1 LKIFQNK
8 NRKKDLFLALVTS
21 EKTHLYRI
29 AFAYL
34 RHEDDALDAVDEAIF
49 LGLIHLRKLKKDEY
63 MKTWLIRI
71 LINECKRILRDRK
84 RLVVSKVVPDTPSPY
99 QESDIA
105 LQMSVEALPEELK
118 EIILLRYY
126 GDLTVKDT
134 AELLSIPQGTVA
146 SRTKKALSL
155 LKEDLTK
162 EEGGKLH
169 ENC

>member
-1 LKIFQNK
+1 M
-8 NRKKDLFLALVTS
+8 VS
-21 EKTHLYRI
+21 E
-29 AFAYL
+29 
-34 RHEDDALDAVDEAIF
+34 E
-49 LGLIHLRKLKKDEY
+49 
-63 MKTWLIRI
+63 
-71 LINECKRILRDRK
+71 
-84 RLVVSKVVPDTPSPY
+84 VPDTISPY
-99 QESDIA
+99 QETDLA

-146 SRTKKALSL
+146 TRTKKALSL

-162 EEGGKLH
+162 EEGGSLY

>member
-1 LKIFQNK
+1 MGIFQNK
-8 NRKKDLFLALVTS
+8 NRKKDQFLAMVTN
-21 EKTHLYRI
+21 EKIYLYKM
-29 AFAYL
+29 AFVYL
-34 RHEDDALDAVDEAIF
+34 RHEKDALEAVDESIF
-49 LGLIHLRKLKKDEY
+49 LGLVHLRKLKKEEY

-71 LINECKRILRDRK
+71 LINECKRILRERS
-84 RLVVSKVVPDTPSPY
+84 RLVVSEEVPDTISPY
-99 QESDIA
+99 QETDLA
-105 LQMSVEALPEELK
+105 LRMSVEALPEELK

-146 SRTKKALSL
+146 TRTKKALSL

-162 EEGGKLH
+162 EEGGKLY

>member
-1 LKIFQNK
+1 MVTNEKIY
-8 NRKKDLFLALVTS
+8 
-21 EKTHLYRI
+21 LYKI
-29 AFAYL
+29 AFGYL
-34 RHEDDALDAVDEAIF
+34 RHEKDALEAVDESIF
-49 LGLIHLRKLKKDEY
+49 LGLIHLRKLKKEEY

-71 LINECKRILRDRK
+71 LINECKRILRDRM
-84 RLVVSKVVPDTPSPY
+84 RLVVSEEIPDTASSY
-99 QESDIA
+99 QESDRG

-134 AELLSIPQGTVA
+134 ADLLSIPQGTVA
-146 SRTKKALSL
+146 TRTKKALSL

-162 EEGGKLH
+162 AEGGSLY

>member
-1 LKIFQNK
+1 MGIFQDK
-8 NRKKDLFLALVTS
+8 NRKKDQFLAMVTN
-21 EKTHLYRI
+21 EKIYLYKI
-29 AFAYL
+29 AFGYL
-34 RHEDDALDAVDEAIF
+34 RHEKDALEAVDESIF
-49 LGLIHLRKLKKDEY
+49 LGLIHLRKLKKEEY

-71 LINECKRILRDRK
+71 LINECKRILRERS
-84 RLVVSKVVPDTPSPY
+84 RLAVSEEVPDTISPY
-99 QESDIA
+99 QETDLA

-146 SRTKKALSL
+146 TRTKKALSL

-162 EEGGKLH
+162 EEGGSLY